1 MKSKGKPIQVGAPNS
16 IYKTVITAAARAI
29 ELGEGSQKLVDAKPT
44 ESVLDVALKEI
55 KAGKVSYKAK
65 KDK

>member
-1 MKSKGKPIQVGAPNS
+1 MKAKGKSNEVGSPDS

-29 ELGEGSQKLVDAKPT
+29 ELGEGSKRLVDAKPT
-44 ESVLDVALKEI
+44 ENVLNVALKEI
-55 KAGKVSYKAK
+55 KEGKVSYKVK

>member
-1 MKSKGKPIQVGAPNS
+1 MKSKEKPKQEGAPNS

-29 ELGEGSQKLVDAKPT
+29 ELGEGSRSLVDSKPT
-44 ESVLDVALKEI
+44 DNVLNVALKEM
-55 KAGKVSYKAK
+55 KEGKVSYKVK